1 MVLFIVVPRGRVP
14 NFWTISGRKWFDDDA
29 LTSARL
35 FILKSKKSSAARD
48 PLLKIWKFVKDISI
62 TCLQYQIIDTKRS
75 SCLFSNSNQFPS
87 PRMILTPKERK
98 EGEKFWT
105 KGPYSRFFNRSI
117 VRIRSAIEWWRR
129 SCWYVRVKRN
139 APRRCGI
146 FSKANDRDIKKG
158 RATSCPAGGHWR
170 GINHPREGLHF
181 NAPGWISGEARRTV
195 ARETAD
201 SRPWAALL
209 CIARN
214 HTATGVSEV
223 RTPRYRCRERVS
235 GKPPYQDDD
244 EEGQLSET
252 NKLSTPSILLPFPS
266 LQRAHVPSADSL
278 VDSQPRRKSTRSRA
292 APLLVFSLAHL
303 LWPASIP
310 RKRRKSG
317 WWESG

>member
-1 MVLFIVVPRGRVP
+1 MPPR
-14 NFWTISGRKWFDDDA
+14 
-29 LTSARL
+29 
-35 FILKSKKSSAARD
+35 KKR
-48 PLLKIWKFVKDISI
+48 
-62 TCLQYQIIDTKRS
+62 R
-75 SCLFSNSNQFPS
+75 
-87 PRMILTPKERK
+87 R
-98 EGEKFWT
+98 EKFEET
-105 KGPYSRFFNRSI
+105 KSPYAIRAPSFSTPI

-195 ARETAD
+195 ARAPETAD

-214 HTATGVSEV
+214 DTATGVSEV

-252 NKLSTPSILLPFPS
+252 RIQQTPLLSFSFPPSPLTCTRPP
-266 LQRAHVPSADSL
+266 VTSADSF
-278 VDSQPRRKSTRSRA
+278 VDSQARRKSASRA
-292 APLLVFSLAHL
+292 APRSTSTSLCIQTIVSSPHL
-303 LWPASIP
+303 LDP
-310 RKRRKSG
+310 RPSDFPRGSTVK
-317 WWESG
+317 

>member
-1 MVLFIVVPRGRVP
+1 MSSPDKLPSVKFFHPQ
-14 NFWTISGRKWFDDDA
+14 
-29 LTSARL
+29 
-35 FILKSKKSSAARD
+35 KK
-48 PLLKIWKFVKDISI
+48 
-62 TCLQYQIIDTKRS
+62 
-75 SCLFSNSNQFPS
+75 
-87 PRMILTPKERK
+87 
-98 EGEKFWT
+98 T
-105 KGPYSRFFNRSI
+105 KGDGKKFRKTKSPYRIGGASFSTSI

-139 APRRCGI
+139 AARRCGI

-181 NAPGWISGEARRTV
+181 NAPGWISSEARRNCCSR
-195 ARETAD
+195 AAETAD

-214 HTATGVSEV
+214 DTATGVSEV

-252 NKLSTPSILLPFPS
+252 RTQQTPLLSFSFPS
-266 LQRAHVPSADSL
+266 LPPFQRAHVRLCTSLADSL
-278 VDSQPRRKSTRSRA
+278 VDSRRKSASRA
-292 APLLVFSLAHL
+292 APRSTSTSLCIQTIVSSAHL
-303 LWPASIP
+303 PH
-310 RKRRKSG
+310 
-317 WWESG
+317 